1 MEQNLFVTIETE
13 RQHLP
18 EVIQLVGDML
28 RKPTFPAAEFEKL
41 KTEELAGLDEQKS
54 DPESLARTRF
64 DRISNPEYPKDDIRY
79 IPTIEEQSAMVKALT
94 LEDVKDFYKKFYGAN
109 AASTGAVVGDFDQ
122 KTIEKSLAN
131 AFGSWKSTAKYE
143 RLVEDYKPIAPK
155 TEMINTPDKSNA
167 VYVAGYGFAM
177 RNDDPEYPAVTI
189 GGYMLGGGFL
199 NSRLAVRIRQKEG
212 LSYTVRGSFS
222 ASPLDKDADFSA
234 YMIYNPDNLAKLE
247 TAFKEEIERVSK
259 DGFTAEELEAAKSG
273 WLKSRKV
280 NRTSDASL
288 ASTLSSYLFYG
299 RDFMF
304 DKKIDENVQ
313 SLTTDQVNAAMKK
326 YLDYSKIIA
335 VKAGYFEKKTKP

>member
-1 MEQNLFVTIETE
+1 
-13 RQHLP
+13 
-18 EVIQLVGDML
+18 
-28 RKPTFPAAEFEKL
+28 
-41 KTEELAGLDEQKS
+41 
-54 DPESLARTRF
+54 
-64 DRISNPEYPKDDIRY
+64 
-79 IPTIEEQSAMVKALT
+79 
-94 LEDVKDFYKKFYGAN
+94 
-109 AASTGAVVGDFDQ
+109 
-122 KTIEKSLAN
+122 
-131 AFGSWKSTAKYE
+131 
-143 RLVEDYKPIAPK
+143 
-155 TEMINTPDKSNA
+155 
-167 VYVAGYGFAM
+167 
-177 RNDDPEYPAVTI
+177 
-189 GGYMLGGGFL
+189 
-199 NSRLAVRIRQKEG
+199 
-212 LSYTVRGSFS
+212 
-222 ASPLDKDADFSA
+222 LDKDADFAA

-304 DKKIDENVQ
+304 DKKIDDNMQ